1 MNNKLDA
8 LKLLEEHGIKPSFQR
23 VKVLEYLILN
33 ETHPTTDEIY
43 KGLIDEVPTL
53 SKATVYNTLNL
64 FLEKKLVSTMSPDNQ
79 EIRYDLLMDDH
90 GHFVCESCGTIFNF
104 PYDNRN
110 RYEGLEGFDIKKEEI
125 VLKGTC
131 NQCLNN
137 KNTQED

>member
-1 MNNKLDA
+1 MNKKLDA

-33 ETHPTTDEIY
+33 DTHPTTDEIY
-43 KGLIDEVPTL
+43 KGLIDDVPTL

-64 FLEKKLVSTMSPDNQ
+64 FLEKSLVNTMSPDNQ

-104 PYDNRN
+104 PYSFKN
-110 RYEGLEGFDIKKEEI
+110 RYEGLDGFNIEHEEI

-131 NQCLNN
+131 DKCLNN
-137 KNTQED
+137 KKHEED